1 MSKNLRQTAAA
12 LLRIPVVR
20 SIYRL
25 MLVSRLRSFLHR
37 PLDAELAELIETVWA
52 AEAMWRLE
60 DRVEASIR
68 YGTKASDS
76 R

>member
-1 MSKNLRQTAAA
+1 MILKLRRCS
-12 LLRIPVVR
+12 LL
-20 SIYRL
+20 Y
-25 MLVSRLRSFLHR
+25 R

-68 YGTKASDS
+68 HRRHEST
-76 R
+76 